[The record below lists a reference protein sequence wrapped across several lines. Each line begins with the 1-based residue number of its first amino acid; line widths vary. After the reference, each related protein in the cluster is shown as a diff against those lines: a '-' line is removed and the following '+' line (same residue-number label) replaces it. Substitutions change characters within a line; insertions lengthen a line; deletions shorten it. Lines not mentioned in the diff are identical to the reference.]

1 MASPLLERIGPFTYT
16 EVQNKN
22 NISWN
27 PGRSEVTYLIEPSY
41 IFYNVSCPANTSS
54 QFSVDELCS
63 MPTNLNI
70 TTVNSPLLY
79 VIEQVL
85 YYEQLNRIEEWG
97 VKRIIEYVDKN
108 FAEGIVTCI
117 FSYNNAAHRVRL
129 LLGVGGSGYFFHP
142 VFRLLHILY
151 CDIVPCCTPFT
162 V

>member
-1 MASPLLERIGPFTYT
+1 MAIPLLERIGPFTYT

-85 YYEQLNRIEEWG
+85 YYEQLNRI
-97 VKRIIEYVDKN
+97 
-108 FAEGIVTCI
+108 VT
-117 FSYNNAAHRVRL
+117 
-129 LLGVGGSGYFFHP
+129 
-142 VFRLLHILY
+142 IL
-151 CDIVPCCTPFT
+151 ITSEKS
-162 V
+162 